1 MLVLRTPESLRLEW
15 LVSVVGGVLALL
27 AFWLDTSREL
37 PLSLLGQYRHV
48 VWLVDAS
55 GSRYDTAPTSAT
67 LPMTTL
73 RYMSMRN
80 RQNTLA
86 TWVNQGGELWGLGGG
101 FGNATNAPW
110 NVTANDLN
118 GVRTYTTLVTTLAP
132 VPDLTAGR
140 FMYDLAHWRSEF
152 RVFQGFI
159 RFARYDQKDP
169 TSTNPRAWP
178 GRPFRD
184 ERYTTLPTLL
194 QSRTPTSD
202 PLSLVPYRTNSD
214 YYINNPA
221 YSQVGIN
228 IEYLTYEN
236 EILETIQV
244 TPDSSFEFS
253 ALDTLYNAYGT
264 AYSSQMLQA
273 GSGVNALMTYYKGG
287 ENGSVMFLG
296 SSIWDH
302 RRTQCQGLVDFVLGQ
317 MWGMT
322 RNAVVS
328 NPSPARAARPAVTTA
343 GTAVRRTSG
352 ALSRPPAVPQRP
364 AKSNTFQRW
373 R

>member
-1 MLVLRTPESLRLEW
+1 M
-15 LVSVVGGVLALL
+15 
-27 AFWLDTSREL
+27 
-37 PLSLLGQYRHV
+37 PLSVLGQYRHI

-178 GRPFRD
+178 GYPFRD
-184 ERYTTLPTLL
+184 PRYTTLPTQL

-236 EILETIQV
+236 EILETVQV
-244 TPDSSFEFS
+244 TPDSSVEYS

-273 GSGVNALMTYYKGG
+273 GSGVNALMTYYKGS

-322 RNAVVS
+322 RTALAPK
-328 NPSPARAARPAVTTA
+328 PSPARAARPAAAPA
-343 GTAVRRTSG
+343 GTIARPAAGPPHRS
-352 ALSRPPAVPQRP
+352 AAAPRPPARP
-364 AKSNTFQRW
+364 DGLLR
-373 R
+373 RP